1 MEPKM
6 TLRLR
11 YAPLTAAMTFAALLA
26 GCQKDAPAAAV
37 EGADKINAYITCFNG
52 VEQPIHESYQQ
63 YIEWMQDPEA
73 GPTGKESGI
82 HAPGTVLSHHVD
94 ECGAPM
100 TAALAQTPANPELD
114 PVAKTYQERFTTL
127 NERIGEAVR
136 YYDREDY
143 LRDDGKG
150 MKALHAPLMQAYQ
163 AFFEAGEAMNAAL
176 ERNEDMRRQAQ
187 IDAIEKEEGR
197 SASWY
202 HLKIIGEGKQLVQVL
217 DSDTPDLA
225 AAQSQLARYQGIL
238 EEAQKAKVGQGDAMW
253 GHMERSADKLA
264 RESGRLVERIRT
276 KTPLNKSEQMLLESG
291 SMPPGG
297 TRQAVLASY
306 NDLIDMSNRMS
317 H

>member
-1 MEPKM
+1 
-6 TLRLR
+6 
-11 YAPLTAAMTFAALLA
+11 
-26 GCQKDAPAAAV
+26 
-37 EGADKINAYITCFNG
+37 YIG
-52 VEQPIHESYQQ
+52 
-63 YIEWMQDPEA
+63 WMQDPEA

-163 AFFEAGEAMNAAL
+163 AFFEAGEAMNTAL
-176 ERNEDMRRQAQ
+176 EHNEDTRRQAQ

-217 DSDTPDLA
+217 DNDTPDLA

-238 EEAQKAKVGQGDAMW
+238 EEAQKAKIGQGDAMW